1 MGGILLDEK
10 CMLVSCLQRHKLS
23 EIQSPFME
31 AEPWEQKMLGKRR
44 QRTLATVTRVIT
56 AHRNASALHIH
67 VTAGSRVD
75 AKGNVA
81 CWQAL
86 PLKLTPTFHAQFFRS
101 ILEKIISDTYEI
113 LAFLHIVQLVDQS
126 FCH

>member
-1 MGGILLDEK
+1 MAEGQRAFGNEK
-10 CMLVSCLQRHKLS
+10 ALYNGQRITAKGAGCS
-23 EIQSPFME
+23 TGSPRVG
-31 AEPWEQKMLGKRR
+31 P
-44 QRTLATVTRVIT
+44 ATVTRVIT

-86 PLKLTPTFHAQFFRS
+86 PLKLTPAFHEMIQFFRI